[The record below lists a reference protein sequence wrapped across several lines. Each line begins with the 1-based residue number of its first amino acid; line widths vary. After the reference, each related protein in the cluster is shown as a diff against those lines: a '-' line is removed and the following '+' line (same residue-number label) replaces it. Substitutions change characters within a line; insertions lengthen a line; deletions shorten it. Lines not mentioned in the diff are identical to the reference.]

1 MSGPRRSRSCRRN
14 SLHKERKGVLRVISV
29 RAFPAP
35 RDGSLTALFLPVPCL
50 FRIRLDIRLEIDAA
64 LSALQ
69 FSGNQGLRRGQ
80 DRDVAGGK
88 GYGAEQRSRF
98 ARTAVKG
105 ELDRKGPVSGV
116 FQGGCDIRTPEAEGH
131 YADLLSSPRMHAMS
145 FGTEQAGEL
154 PFSKPAL
161 PSAGCCCYSQQCC
174 PRLSRCGYSQAS
186 P

>member
-1 MSGPRRSRSCRRN
+1 M
-14 SLHKERKGVLRVISV
+14 
-29 RAFPAP
+29 P

-105 ELDRKGPVSGV
+105 ELDRKGPVREMPKV
-116 FQGGCDIRTPEAEGH
+116 CR
-131 YADLLSSPRMHAMS
+131 
-145 FGTEQAGEL
+145 
-154 PFSKPAL
+154 PAL
-161 PSAGCCCYSQQCC
+161 AAMEAARSAK
-174 PRLSRCGYSQAS
+174 
-186 P
+186 